1 MKTNLEK
8 RILII
13 EPSPI
18 IREGFKSM
26 FEDVNGFVVVGC
38 YADTS
43 QLEEHCSIHRPD
55 IIIFNPLLM
64 SHQHRGSIRSFFSIR
79 DELLLVAFVYSFVD
93 ELIMQQFDA
102 VLTVNDNRT
111 RILNK
116 LQTLQKEHP
125 APEQRSESEE
135 LSSREIE
142 ILISIAKGLTNKEI
156 AEKHFIS
163 IHTVISHRKNIVRK
177 TGIKSVSG
185 LTMYALLNNL
195 IGYEDIE

>member
-18 IREGFKSM
+18 VREGFKSLLD
-26 FEDVNGFVVVGC
+26 EVNGFVLVGS
-38 YADTS
+38 YADTL
-43 QLEEHCSIHRPD
+43 QLEEHCSVHRPD

-64 SHQHRGSIRSFFSIR
+64 SHQHRGSIRNFFNIR
-79 DELLLVAFVYSFVD
+79 EDLTLVAFVYSFVD

-102 VLTVNDNRT
+102 VLTINDDRT

-116 LQTLQKEHP
+116 LQTLQKEHQV
-125 APEQRSESEE
+125 EQRTESED
-135 LSSREIE
+135 LSSRETE

-177 TGIKSVSG
+177 TGIKTVSG